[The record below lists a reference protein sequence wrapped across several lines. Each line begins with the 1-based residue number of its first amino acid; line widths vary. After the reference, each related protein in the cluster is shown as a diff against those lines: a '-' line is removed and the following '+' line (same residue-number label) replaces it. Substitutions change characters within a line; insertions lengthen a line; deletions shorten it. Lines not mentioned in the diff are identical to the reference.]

1 MTHSRQ
7 VKFWL
12 PPVVYTFIIVFASS
26 LPQRIVVEY
35 TFKLSDKL
43 LHTGHYMFYGITL
56 IWAFLGPRELAG
68 AFKKAYL
75 KAIGVGVLVGILDE
89 FYQSFIPSR
98 TSSGWDALADTVG
111 IIMAGV
117 VFYYVMKIPKL
128 EKIRRHA

>member
-1 MTHSRQ
+1 MTRSRYI
-7 VKFWL
+7 KFWL
-12 PPVVYTFIIVFASS
+12 PPVIYTLVIVLASS

-43 LHTGHYMFYGITL
+43 LHTGHYMLYGFTL
-56 IWAFLGPRELAG
+56 IWAFLGPRELPG
-68 AFKKAYL
+68 AFKRAYL
-75 KAIGVGVLVGILDE
+75 KAIGVGALVGILDE

-111 IIMAGV
+111 IVIAGV
-117 VFYYVMKIPKL
+117 VFYCLMKIPKL